1 MQRLQMKPN
10 DYLFGFFRTLE
21 ETERSNLRYAI
32 DLAMV
37 NAVEWMRHD
46 SSQQLCLQQT
56 G

>member
-1 MQRLQMKPN
+1 LAGAPTSRIR
-10 DYLFGFFRTLE
+10 FRFFRTLE
-21 ETERSNLRYAI
+21 ETAHSNLRYAI